1 MPQPNFTQKE
11 LITEIREEQKVMAS
25 KQLQLSADFSNFMNK
40 QDAFNQKITDLLET
54 NPLTKRKGVVEDLE
68 DLKVRTEKIETSR
81 KVTAG
86 KVAIGITI
94 LTFIGGLALKLFS
107 LLDKH

>member
-25 KQLQLSADFSNFMNK
+25 KQLQLSADFSTFMNK

-94 LTFIGGLALKLFS
+94 LTIVGSLALKLFS
-107 LLDKH
+107 LFDKH

>member
-25 KQLQLSADFSNFMNK
+25 KQLQLSADFSTFMNK

-94 LTFIGGLALKLFS
+94 LTIVGSLALRLFS
-107 LLDKH
+107 LFDKH